1 MKLKFEP
8 VTLPLEHPFSITGY
22 TFVNLEAVWVN
33 LEDSGIKGRGE
44 GVGVYYLG
52 DNQKV
57 MLEEL
62 AGAKSEVETG
72 ADPFEVASRLASKGA
87 ANALDCAAWDLRCKL
102 EGKSIWELVGLNP
115 KSLHTVATIGI
126 GTDEFMA
133 QRALDFH
140 DCHNLKI
147 KLDSERPLERVQA
160 VRNARPDAALVIDAN
175 QAWTRELLEELI
187 PELAQL
193 GVKMVEQPLM
203 RGQDEELDG
212 LKSEIPIGVDEG
224 CLNLTEYQLVSKN
237 YDVVNIKL
245 DKCGGLTPAL
255 EIAKAAT
262 NDGKRLMVGNMTG
275 TSLSMAP
282 AFVIG
287 QYCEFV
293 DIDGPLLLEKDIEGG
308 LNYLPGG
315 QVEPPK
321 SELWG

>member
-1 MKLKFEP
+1 MKLSFEP
-8 VTLPLEHPFSITGY
+8 VTFLLEHPFSITGY
-22 TFVNLEAVWVN
+22 TFVNLEAVWVT
-33 LEDSGIKGRGE
+33 LEDSGVKGRGE

-52 DNQKV
+52 DNQEV

-62 AGAKSEVETG
+62 AGAKPEVEAG

-87 ANALDCAAWDLRCKL
+87 ANALDCAAWDLRCKR

-133 QRALDFH
+133 QRAIDFH
-140 DCHNLKI
+140 GCHNLKI

-175 QAWTRELLEELI
+175 QAWTRKLLEELI

-193 GVKMVEQPLM
+193 GVKMVEQPLK
-203 RGQDEELDG
+203 RGQDNELDG
-212 LKSEIPIGVDEG
+212 LKSELPIGVDEG
-224 CLNLTEYQLVSKN
+224 CLDLSEYQLVSKN

-262 NDGKRLMVGNMTG
+262 YDGKRLMVGNMTG

-308 LNYLPGG
+308 LDYLPGG
-315 QVEPPK
+315 EVEPPK

>member
-1 MKLKFEP
+1 MKLTVEP

-22 TFVNLEAVWVN
+22 TFVSLEAVWVT
-33 LEDSGIKGRGE
+33 LEEGGVKGRGE

-62 AGAKSEVETG
+62 AGAKSEVEAG
-72 ADPFEVASRLASKGA
+72 ADPFEVAGRLGSKGA

-102 EGKSIWELVGLNP
+102 EGKSIWDLVGITP
-115 KSLHTVATIGI
+115 KNLHTVATIGI

-133 QRALDFH
+133 QRALDFR

-160 VRNARPDAALVIDAN
+160 VRNARPDASLVIDAN

-193 GVKMVEQPLM
+193 GVKMIEQPLM
-203 RGQDEELDG
+203 RGQDKELEG

-262 NDGKRLMVGNMTG
+262 ADGKRLMVGNMTG

-315 QVEPPK
+315 EVEPPK
-321 SELWG
+321 SALWG

>member
-1 MKLKFEP
+1 
-8 VTLPLEHPFSITGY
+8 
-22 TFVNLEAVWVN
+22 
-33 LEDSGIKGRGE
+33 
-44 GVGVYYLG
+44 
-52 DNQKV
+52 
-57 MLEEL
+57 
-62 AGAKSEVETG
+62 
-72 ADPFEVASRLASKGA
+72 
-87 ANALDCAAWDLRCKL
+87 LRCKL
-102 EGKSIWELVGLNP
+102 EGKSIWELVGLKP

-140 DCHNLKI
+140 DCHNIKI

-193 GVKMVEQPLM
+193 GVKMVEQPLK
-203 RGQDEELDG
+203 RGQDEELEG
-212 LKSEIPIGVDEG
+212 LNSELPIGVDEG
-224 CLNLTEYQLVSKN
+224 CLDLSDYQLVSKN

-315 QVEPPK
+315 EVEPPK